1 MVRLFVDRGMRV
13 LISSKNNLAVDNV
26 LEKLVEKQV
35 DCVRLTTDEEKIQ
48 VPVVREVW
56 TNRKLLTMQRNVL
69 RNSGRQRARL
79 EEELTELAP
88 QISALQDCAQSA
100 GRYQELLEER
110 RRLMGQRLWM
120 KLLALFRSKRTKE
133 WEQELEHTEE
143 RLAFARELLARYCV
157 EPVSYTHLHRP
168 SGYPFSSPFEA
179 LAEPAPTGPA
189 GPDKTSCP
197 LGSAAVQGTGTGP
210 GEGGPEPD
218 SPRAGWAG
226 QGLSLIH
233 I

>member
-1 MVRLFVDRGMRV
+1 MGPVEQVARKGNPAQKRAVDLAVATKDFLLVQGPPGTGKTTIIIEMVRLFVDRGMRV

-88 QISALQDCAQSA
+88 RSPALQDCAQSA
-100 GRYQELLEER
+100 GRYQELL
-110 RRLMGQRLWM
+110 G
-120 KLLALFRSKRTKE
+120 
-133 WEQELEHTEE
+133 
-143 RLAFARELLARYCV
+143 
-157 EPVSYTHLHRP
+157 
-168 SGYPFSSPFEA
+168 G
-179 LAEPAPTGPA
+179 AP
-189 GPDKTSCP
+189 
-197 LGSAAVQGTGTGP
+197 
-210 GEGGPEPD
+210 EG
-218 SPRAGWAG
+218 
-226 QGLSLIH
+226 
-233 I
+233 